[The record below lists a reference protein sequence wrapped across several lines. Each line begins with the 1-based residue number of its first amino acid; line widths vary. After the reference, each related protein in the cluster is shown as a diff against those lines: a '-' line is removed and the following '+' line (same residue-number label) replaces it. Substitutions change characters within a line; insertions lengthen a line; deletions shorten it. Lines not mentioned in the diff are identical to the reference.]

1 MGKDLH
7 YSLQTINLNM
17 ETNNFYYNI
26 YLKKS
31 SDELLGVINNSN
43 SEINSKL
50 IAIKILEDRGELP
63 EDLKALKNELDQKH
77 KELLNNKISADR
89 YSSLGDRFFANMID
103 GFILR
108 LLGLIISFIN
118 VSDSF
123 FNSKILLPI
132 TLLYPILYTILFHGF
147 TGQTIGKMVIGIK
160 IFDKSEKLK
169 ISFGQAIL
177 RDIVPLGLTLIIYL
191 ISILG
196 LSRDNSELTFSSLLI
211 LYILVIWSILEI
223 VTLLFNKKR
232 RALHDIIAGTV
243 VLKIIER

>member
-1 MGKDLH
+1 
-7 YSLQTINLNM
+7 
-17 ETNNFYYNI
+17 
-26 YLKKS
+26 
-31 SDELLGVINNSN
+31 
-43 SEINSKL
+43 
-50 IAIKILEDRGELP
+50 
-63 EDLKALKNELDQKH
+63 
-77 KELLNNKISADR
+77 
-89 YSSLGDRFFANMID
+89 
-103 GFILR
+103 
-108 LLGLIISFIN
+108 
-118 VSDSF
+118 
-123 FNSKILLPI
+123 
-132 TLLYPILYTILFHGF
+132 LFHGF

-223 VTLLFNKKR
+223 ITLLFNKKH